1 MQLEK
6 APTTYIG
13 QKYYYFH
20 GNRAKSELPDI
31 KQEKK
36 SFLLYSRLQN
46 DHVDTF

>member
-36 SFLLYSRLQN
+36 KLFTVLLI
-46 DHVDTF
+46 DK